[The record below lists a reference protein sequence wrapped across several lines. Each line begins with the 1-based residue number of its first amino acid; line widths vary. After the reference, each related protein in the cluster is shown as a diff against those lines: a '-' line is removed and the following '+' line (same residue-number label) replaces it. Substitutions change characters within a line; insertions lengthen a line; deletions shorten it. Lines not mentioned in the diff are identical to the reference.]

1 MSLLQIFIIKNR
13 YFFDELKKS
22 LLQIIIIII
31 IKNRYFKPFKGL
43 NYDIEEKLKTHS
55 YIHTH
60 AYIYTHTHTY
70 IHLSKLYIYIY
81 INNLFIQI
89 SMRTYHLY
97 NFFWFLYNEGG
108 EGKGGV
114 WTIDMRHYKEFY

>member
-22 LLQIIIIII
+22 LLQIIIII

-60 AYIYTHTHTY
+60 AYIYTHAHTY
-70 IHLSKLYIYIY
+70 IYIWVSDICIYIIY
-81 INNLFIQI
+81 L
-89 SMRTYHLY
+89 
-97 NFFWFLYNEGG
+97 
-108 EGKGGV
+108 
-114 WTIDMRHYKEFY
+114 

>member
-22 LLQIIIIII
+22 LLQIIIII

-81 INNLFIQI
+81 NLFIQI

-97 NFFWFLYNEGG
+97 NFFFS
-108 EGKGGV
+108 
-114 WTIDMRHYKEFY
+114 I

>member
-22 LLQIIIIII
+22 LLQIIIIIIII

-70 IHLSKLYIYIY
+70 IHLSKLYIY
-81 INNLFIQI
+81 NLFIQI

-97 NFFWFLYNEGG
+97 NFFFS
-108 EGKGGV
+108 
-114 WTIDMRHYKEFY
+114 I